1 MNWNAS
7 SSISG
12 YLKSFFEVV
21 LFDAAAAICQ
31 KNYAYGYI
39 TFEEVFTKIIS
50 GHSTSSNF
58 PLILEGLTA
67 K

>member
-31 KNYAYGYI
+31 KNYAYGYT
-39 TFEEVFTKIIS
+39 TFEGSVHKDNKW
-50 GHSTSSNF
+50 HSTSSNF